1 MNDALAQIS
10 ARYSKFAEDEAHG
23 KSPLYEEL
31 AGRIAAD
38 PAILAYPFVRA
49 PAKDRSS
56 PISAVRCSRRDGPP
70 FRSISTPSAARSLLD
85 AVIPRDTSP

>member
-31 AGRIAAD
+31 AGRVAAD
-38 PAILAYPFVRA
+38 PGILAYLSELPGEKQQPNLLFAAVKYLHGWLMHER
-49 PAKDRSS
+49 PADPDLVYKTR
-56 PISAVRCSRRDGPP
+56 
-70 FRSISTPSAARSLLD
+70 T
-85 AVIPRDTSP
+85 